1 MRPVAI
7 LITVSRSIN
16 PYAQLLHMPSSN
28 NHTVPE
34 IIRPVA
40 ISMEAPSGNINIVLE
55 IYTYTPIGCLNT
67 VEIEEHR
74 HKNSD
79 HIKTVPINLTFMLS
93 DNLNAWA
100 INKYTNTLSDHNQI
114 VAIW

>member
-28 NHTVPE
+28 THTVPE

-67 VEIEEHR
+67 IEIEER
-74 HKNSD
+74 IN
-79 HIKTVPINLTFMLS
+79 TVPINLTFMLS